1 MHKLR
6 ILARAELALAQIKV
20 KRTGFQVVL
29 FALAG
34 LFVFSCLILLNLAG
48 YQALVPKIGAAF
60 AALSVAG
67 TNLLMAAIAV
77 AIALNAKPGRAD
89 EELAQKIRDQAT
101 EEITKDV
108 DEIREEIQRVSDEIA
123 GIRAGVASMRDAVP
137 NVKAVVDLA
146 SSVKKKLD
154 DSG

>member
-1 MHKLR
+1 
-6 ILARAELALAQIKV
+6 
-20 KRTGFQVVL
+20 
-29 FALAG
+29 
-34 LFVFSCLILLNLAG
+34 
-48 YQALVPKIGAAF
+48 
-60 AALSVAG
+60 VAG
-67 TNLLMAAIAV
+67 TNLLLAAIAV
-77 AIALNAKPGRAD
+77 AIALNARPGRAD